1 MISPDRSSVV
11 AVTLRPD
18 LSAEFEV
25 EVGDADTALALGSGD
40 LEVLGTPRVVA
51 LMEQAT
57 VRAVAGDLPAGQTTV
72 GVEVVVQHRRPS
84 LLGAR
89 IRVVARLAEVA
100 DKRLRFDVAA
110 YEGDVLVADGTGR
123 RVVVDRENFMNRSV
137 IGGRTG

>member
-1 MISPDRSSVV
+1 M
-11 AVTLRPD
+11 TLRPD
-18 LSAEFEV
+18 LSAEFDV
-25 EVGDADTALALGSGD
+25 EVGDADTALALGSGN

-72 GVEVVVQHRRPS
+72 GVEVVVRHRRPS

-89 IRVVARLAEVA
+89 IRVVARLGEVA

-110 YEGDVLVADGTGR
+110 YEGDALIADGTVR
-123 RVVVDRENFMNRSV
+123 RVIVDREKFMNRSV